1 MNLKDVPREGWLALA
16 TCGIWFGVG
25 LACAA
30 MALAGST
37 PNQNEPTTRDES
49 CIGSLPA
56 HPHGQSR

>member
-30 MALAGST
+30 MALAGS
-37 PNQNEPTTRDES
+37 PEAWGP
-49 CIGSLPA
+49 SLA
-56 HPHGQSR
+56 GMMATAFLWIFGRMIV